1 MYNRFYCY
9 TDCAWC
15 DVLIKAV
22 VLCLLFALRVNK
34 NIRQKTRLTL
44 YCKQIAA
51 LLSHVLCFCLSSHSS
66 PSRDPFFL
74 SFFHTTSLCCIFNGN
89 LLLDLHTLQ

>member
-1 MYNRFYCY
+1 MYNRCYCY

-51 LLSHVLCFCLSSHSS
+51 LLSHFFSVFFLPLSCFVL
-66 PSRDPFFL
+66 L
-74 SFFHTTSLCCIFNGN
+74 SFFPFLPLT
-89 LLLDLHTLQ
+89 